1 MKKIIFCIISS
12 FILYSC
18 ESILELEPQSSL
30 SEATFWR
37 TEKDLNAAVN
47 GIYNTLLFERT
58 TEYGMFDTMSD
69 IAASRTVSIWNGVS
83 SGVFD
88 SNNNII
94 SARWQKHYA
103 GIVRAN
109 DVLLNIGNFE
119 LDQQLINERMGEAL
133 FLRAYFYFYL
143 IYLYGDVPLV
153 LDVPTMENAMMP
165 RTSKDVIFAKMIED
179 LDEAIKLLPQNPSEV
194 GRAAKGAALTLK
206 AKYYM
211 QESMYAEAIPL
222 LEEIMN
228 LGYTL
233 FNNYRTLFLEE
244 GENNPEVIFDIQ
256 FTAQTGKGQGNE
268 FNTMYGVQ
276 SFAFGWSWLLPTK
289 QLVEMYENKEDGLPD
304 PDPMFNKKDPRM
316 DMTIIRPGATLIDK
330 LDRVRVYPKQV
341 QNAVHS
347 QTGMHPRKYIIEG
360 SHSYTQFDSPQN
372 WIIYRYADVLL
383 MYAEALNEV
392 SGGVPGVYD
401 AINKVRQRV
410 SVDMPIIESGKTKE
424 ELREIIRRERGVELA
439 LEGWRYFDLKRWGL
453 LKEVNN
459 GFKVINISNGNTIL
473 TRIFE
478 DKHELW
484 PIPLTELD
492 RNPELTQNPG
502 Y

>member
-12 FILYSC
+12 FILLSC
-18 ESILELEPQSSL
+18 ESILDKEPKFSL
-30 SEATFWR
+30 SEATFWK
-37 TEKDLNAAVN
+37 TEKDINAAVN

-58 TEYGMFDTMSD
+58 TDYGMFDTMSE
-69 IAASRTVSIWNGVS
+69 IAASRTVSPWNGVS

-94 SARWQKHYA
+94 TARWQKHYE

-109 DVLLNIGNFE
+109 DVLMNIENME
-119 LDQQLINERMGEAL
+119 LDKELKNERKGEAL

-153 LDVPTMENAMMP
+153 LDVPTIDNAMIP
-165 RTSKDVIFAKMIED
+165 RESKDKIIVKMHED

-211 QESMYAEAIPL
+211 QESRFEEAIPI
-222 LEEIMN
+222 LEEIKK
-228 LGYTL
+228 LGYSL

-244 GENNPEVIFDIQ
+244 GENNSEVIFDIQ

-268 FNTMYGVQ
+268 FNTLYGVQ

-289 QLVEMYENKEDGLPD
+289 QLVELYETKEDGLPD
-304 PDPMFNKKDPRM
+304 PDPRFDKKDPRM

-330 LDRVRVYPKQV
+330 LDRVRVYPQQV

-347 QTGMHPRKYIIEG
+347 QTGMHCRKYIIEG

-383 MYAEALNEV
+383 MYAEALNEI
-392 SGGVPGVYD
+392 SGGVPAVYE
-401 AINKVRQRV
+401 AINQVRQRATV
-410 SVDMPIIESGKTKE
+410 EMPVIEAGKSKE

-453 LKEVNN
+453 LKEVNS

-473 TRIFE
+473 TRTFE

-484 PIPLTELD
+484 PIPLTEMD